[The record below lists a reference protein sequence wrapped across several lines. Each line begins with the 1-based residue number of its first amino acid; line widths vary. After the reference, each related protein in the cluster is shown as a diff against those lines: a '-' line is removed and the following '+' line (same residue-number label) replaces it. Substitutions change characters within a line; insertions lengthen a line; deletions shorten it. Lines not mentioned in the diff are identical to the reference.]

1 MKSVVK
7 FAITLGLIAAIT
19 GFALAIVYQITKP
32 IIEAQ
37 DLKALQQGLSEI
49 FPGDYEFVKL
59 DKPISSGDPSVQI
72 TESYLVK
79 DKSTQKNVGM
89 VARVVVP
96 GSQAPIEMLVGIKSD
111 GTVSGV
117 KILKLNETAG
127 LGANADNP
135 KYYVDKKNKITFLG
149 QFIGKNVEKD
159 KLIPKEDIIAMSGAT
174 ITSRAVSTGV
184 KVAGQAI
191 VSYLKEAGQ

>member
-59 DKPISSGDPSVQI
+59 DKPISSTDPSVQI

-174 ITSRAVSTGV
+174 ITSRAISTGV

>member
-19 GFALAIVYQITKP
+19 GFALAVVYQITKP

-49 FPGDYEFVKL
+49 FPGNYEFVKL
-59 DKPISSGDPSVQI
+59 DKPISSGDPSIQI

-174 ITSRAVSTGV
+174 ITSRAISTGV

>member
-37 DLKALQQGLSEI
+37 DLKALEQGLSEI

-59 DKPISSGDPSVQI
+59 DKPISSADPSVQI
-72 TESYLVK
+72 AESYLVK

-174 ITSRAVSTGV
+174 ITSRAISTGV

>member
-37 DLKALQQGLSEI
+37 DLKALEQGLSEI

-59 DKPISSGDPSVQI
+59 DKPISSKDPSVQI
-72 TESYLVK
+72 TESHLIK

-174 ITSRAVSTGV
+174 ITSRAISTGV

>member
-37 DLKALQQGLSEI
+37 DLRALQQGLSEI

-159 KLIPKEDIIAMSGAT
+159 KLIPKEDIITMSGAT
-174 ITSRAVSTGV
+174 ITSRAISTGV

>member
-37 DLKALQQGLSEI
+37 DLKALEQGLSEI

-59 DKPISSGDPSVQI
+59 DKPISSKDPSVQI

-174 ITSRAVSTGV
+174 ITSRAISTGV

>member
-59 DKPISSGDPSVQI
+59 DKPISSADPSVQI
-72 TESYLVK
+72 AESYLVK

-174 ITSRAVSTGV
+174 ITSRAISTGV